1 MENRREPLITSTI
14 SKLYE
19 NIKLRKVENKIREE
33 TSKYQCGVETTVGQ
47 IMTLNAIIDLQ

>member
-1 MENRREPLITSTI
+1 MENRREPFITSTI

-33 TSKYQCGVETTVGQ
+33 TSKYQCGVETTMGQ